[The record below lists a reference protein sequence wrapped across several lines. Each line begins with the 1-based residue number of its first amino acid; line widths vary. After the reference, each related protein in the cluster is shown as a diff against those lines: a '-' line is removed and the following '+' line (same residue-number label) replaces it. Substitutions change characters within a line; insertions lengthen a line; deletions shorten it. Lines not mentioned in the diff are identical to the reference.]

1 MRDRLMY
8 IAGIVILTL
17 ITLIVAYVMFL
28 LDVLAGNG

>member
-17 ITLIVAYVMFL
+17 ITLFVAYVMFL
-28 LDVLAGNG
+28 LDASAGNK